1 MRLNVVGFLFLLRLG
16 LLAAPVEDLRLSNA
30 EGGWDAMYKEEIG
43 PLAGFDSLPISTN
56 PFQLRFAVQNDIT
69 HLAQAW
75 LVQVVASLRHPPSS
89 PATVFLVH

>member
-43 PLAGFDSLPISTN
+43 PLAGFDSLPIPPIHFIYAS
-56 PFQLRFAVQNDIT
+56 PFKMTLRT
-69 HLAQAW
+69 LLRLGWHRW
-75 LVQVVASLRHPPSS
+75 WQV
-89 PATVFLVH
+89 